1 MDDNLIIGKLFEY
14 ASSKPGIYGVLLSD
28 GSKMAIECISKI
40 YRDKSGIIWIDAIL
54 SLDKSYYEI
63 GYFTS
68 PTPKQEVTINASHII
83 AIWELSL
90 EIIKQ

>member
-14 ASSKPGIYGVLLSD
+14 AASKPGIYGVLLSD
-28 GSKMAIECISKI
+28 GGKMAIECISKI

-90 EIIKQ
+90 EMIKQ